1 MIIIPKRTTILGRIP
16 TASDLEEGEIAIN
29 IADGG
34 EKIYTKNA
42 EGKIVLLGGS
52 ELYTLIK
59 EARDHVDSSIS
70 IHNSSSTAHSDIR
83 EAITLTYSKN
93 EENGDVLLKSVKSN
107 EVLYPQ
113 TLETEVLD
121 AQGTSLDVNLGE
133 IRSDI
138 EQRNLYYTASETG
151 LSGIKDNVDGTGI
164 TLGDLPVPSEVEEI
178 TSSDTISSAIGKLYK
193 MIKG

>member
-16 TASDLEEGEIAIN
+16 TATDLEEGEIAIN

-59 EARDHVDSSIS
+59 EARDHVDSSLTA
-70 IHNSSSTAHSDIR
+70 HNSSSTAHSDIR
-83 EAITLTYSKN
+83 EAITLTFTKN
-93 EENGDVLLKSVKSN
+93 EENGDILLKSVKSD

-151 LSGIKDNVDGTGI
+151 LSGIKDNVNGTSI
-164 TLGDLPVPSEVEEI
+164 TLGNLPVPSEIEEI

>member
-164 TLGDLPVPSEVEEI
+164 TLGNLPVPSEVEEI